1 MHKGVLGMSKTASYV
16 KDRYNSKTYDRYTFY
31 IRKDEKLNDALQE
44 SKKTQTVSQIAKD
57 ALIVFFGE
65 QAEPRVN
72 TRPKAKKPQPN
83 YTTKRQRRAAM
94 KRIMEQLQLIRA
106 AEEQSRDNIP
116 DNFQNSLT
124 YEKAEECI
132 NALDEVIEL
141 LESAY

>member
-1 MHKGVLGMSKTASYV
+1 MSKTASYV

-31 IRKDEKLNDALQE
+31 IRKDETLNDALQE
-44 SKKTQTVSQIAKD
+44 SIQSQSVGQIAKD
-57 ALIVFFGE
+57 ALIMFFGE
-65 QAEPRVN
+65 KAEPHVN
-72 TRPKAKKPQPN
+72 TRPKTKKPQPN

-94 KRIMEQLQLIRA
+94 KRIMEQLQLIRT

-116 DNFQNSLT
+116 DNFQNSST

-132 NALDEVIEL
+132 NALDEAIEL

>member
-1 MHKGVLGMSKTASYV
+1 MSKTASYV

-57 ALIVFFGE
+57 ALIMFFGE
-65 QAEPRVN
+65 KAEPRVN

-94 KRIMEQLQLIRA
+94 KRIIEQLQLIMA
-106 AEEQSRDNIP
+106 AEEQSHDNTP
-116 DNFQNSLT
+116 ESFHSSPA
-124 YEKAEECI
+124 YEAAEGCI
-132 NALDEVIEL
+132 NALDEALEL
-141 LESAY
+141 LASAY